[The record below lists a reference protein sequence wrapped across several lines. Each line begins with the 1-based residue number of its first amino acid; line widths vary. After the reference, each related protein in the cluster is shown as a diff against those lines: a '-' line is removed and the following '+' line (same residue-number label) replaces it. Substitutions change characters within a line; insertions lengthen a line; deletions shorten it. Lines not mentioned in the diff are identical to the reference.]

1 MLNQGDDKM
10 GRTKNANANAQRNDN
25 VKKGNSPE
33 FASYAEVEAEKANS
47 KKKE

>member
-1 MLNQGDDKM
+1 M

-33 FASYAEVEAEKANS
+33 FQSYAEVEAEKAGM
-47 KKKE
+47 KKKK

>member
-1 MLNQGDDKM
+1 M

-33 FASYAEVEAEKANS
+33 FAAYAEVIADQADGKD
-47 KKKE
+47 KK